1 MARTRHRAQPQK
13 IFIDVEAVMRN
24 NFEKEG
30 QVEGGSS
37 DLYKSQQTMKENS
50 VR

>member
-1 MARTRHRAQPQK
+1 MARTVHRAQPQK
-13 IFIDVEAVMRN
+13 IFIDMEAVMRN
-24 NFEKEG
+24 NFEEG